1 MTLIVNKAEFNVFTR
16 FGPII
21 KSKRSVRI
29 NLRENLHS
37 VKNLIR
43 SNSNGDDTNYN
54 IEENVICL
62 MRKVQLCRPRFIVAD
77 ISVGVSRREH
87 RVTCWTPRYD
97 ALDVGHLLYDALDV
111 GCLWYDADW

>member
-1 MTLIVNKAEFNVFTR
+1 MTLIVNKAEFNVFTQ

-62 MRKVQLCRPRFIVAD
+62 MRKVQLCRARFIVAD
-77 ISVGVSRREH
+77 ISVGVSGREH
-87 RVTCWTPRYD
+87 RITCWTPRYD

-111 GCLWYDADW
+111 GCLG